1 MKELLSEYMRHFTF
15 GAMMLALFTIVG
27 CEPVT
32 YDVFSAI
39 AGKVVDKDTM
49 EPLVGAEIA
58 LNPSSKD
65 ALMTEENGYFEFLNL
80 ESDTQ
85 YTLIIQK
92 SGYESNF
99 KTLKTIAGETHNVTI
114 TLKKL
119 D

>member
-1 MKELLSEYMRHFTF
+1 MKTIKIYLMLLFVLF
-15 GAMMLALFTIVG
+15 VLGACT
-27 CEPVT
+27 PVT

-65 ALMTEENGYFEFLNL
+65 ALMTEKNGYFEFLNL

-92 SGYESNF
+92 SGYESDF